1 MAYRWVEHTAELEL
15 ELEAAT
21 ERAVFLEALDAFA
34 ELVAEERGVDS
45 ERREVAARGDDRAS
59 LLAAWLDELVFLA
72 ETEGF
77 VPVRVSELELD
88 DGVVRATVRG
98 HVGEP
103 RQLVK
108 AVTWH
113 RLEFAPD
120 GDEWRARVVLDV

>member
-21 ERAVFLEALDAFA
+21 EQAVFLEALAAFA
-34 ELVAEERGVDS
+34 ELVAEERCVDS

-77 VPVRVSELELD
+77 VPVRVTELELD
-88 DGVVRATVRG
+88 DGVLCATVRG

-113 RLEFAPD
+113 RLEFAAD
-120 GDEWRARVVLDV
+120 GDHWRARVVLDV